1 MSEMSQSFGK
11 RKRRAD
17 VDVRGDENESAD
29 EKNIRARF
37 QRAFEA
43 KFKPL
48 ELEKPAKS
56 EQSEDDD
63 ESDQS
68 ESDGSDWDG
77 VSEDEITV
85 EIVQHD
91 SMNGRK
97 RETDRQEMKVF
108 MSSKPPTAQVKIV
121 QKRKKVN
128 EDNGD
133 DEGAESTNLKHD
145 LALQRLL
152 KESHLLDKS
161 SFDNST
167 PMPEGK
173 SRLKALDLR
182 LQDLGA
188 KQAISVQDKMPLAH
202 RKGIKAK
209 AANREVSRRKEAAEN
224 GIVLERARNA
234 AKASSSQ
241 KRDRGIGAPSVGKF
255 RGGMLKLSSRD
266 VRSIEGPKQKA
277 GRGQSKGRTR
287 R

>member
-1 MSEMSQSFGK
+1 MSRSLGK

-17 VDVRGDENESAD
+17 VDGRVDENEGAD
-29 EKNIRARF
+29 EGDIRARF

-48 ELEKPAKS
+48 ELQKPIN
-56 EQSEDDD
+56 
-63 ESDQS
+63 SDQS
-68 ESDGSDWDG
+68 EGDDESVRSVDDGSDWDG
-77 VSEDEITV
+77 VSEDATTV

-91 SMNGRK
+91 SMNGRE
-97 RETDRQEMKVF
+97 RETDRQEMKAF
-108 MSSKPPTAQVKIV
+108 MSSKPPTAQVKVV
-121 QKRKKVN
+121 QKRKQGNKD
-128 EDNGD
+128 EEE

-161 SFDNST
+161 SFDNAT

-224 GIVLERARNA
+224 GIILERARNV
-234 AKASSSQ
+234 AKASSSR

-255 RGGMLKLSSRD
+255 KGGTLKLSSRD
-266 VRSIEGPKQKA
+266 VRSIEGPTKQKT
-277 GRGQSKGRTR
+277 GRGQGKGRSR